1 MLKLYFFLLGTILAS
16 FAGLAAFRLGAG
28 QSPWSP
34 GRSYC
39 DHCQHQ
45 LAPWQLIPIC
55 GYLLQGGRC
64 RYCQTPLPI
73 FYPLSEL
80 LTGGAALVLCHT
92 LSPYSAGILLVLTSL
107 VFLASTDYFYQF
119 IYPAALIG
127 LFPLGLLFRAAC
139 PGGWWPALVLFA
151 ILLLFVLL
159 FRSLGW
165 GDLEFLTVLLLTLG
179 WYPTALVLLTA
190 CLLTIIVSFLT
201 PSPRHDRVPF
211 MPELAFATGII
222 MLVMSPA

>member
-16 FAGLAAFRLGAG
+16 FAGLVAFRLGAG

-39 DHCQHQ
+39 DHCQHR

-107 VFLASTDYFYQF
+107 VFLASTDHFYQF
-119 IYPAALIG
+119 IYPAALSG
-127 LFPLGLLFRAAC
+127 LFPLGLLFGRRALEV
-139 PGGWWPALVLFA
+139 GGRHWYC
-151 ILLLFVLL
+151 LLFCC
-159 FRSLGW
+159 SLSSSS
-165 GDLEFLTVLLLTLG
+165 
-179 WYPTALVLLTA
+179 A
-190 CLLTIIVSFLT
+190 
-201 PSPRHDRVPF
+201 H
-211 MPELAFATGII
+211 LAGET
-222 MLVMSPA
+222 

>member
-16 FAGLAAFRLGAG
+16 FAGLAAFRLGTG

-39 DHCQHQ
+39 DHCQQ
-45 LAPWQLIPIC
+45 RLAPWQLIPIC

-80 LTGGAALVLCHT
+80 LTGGAALILCHT
-92 LSPYSAGILLVLTSL
+92 FSPYSAGTLLVLTSL
-107 VFLASTDYFYQF
+107 VFLASTDHFYQF

-127 LFPLGLLFRAAC
+127 LFPLGLLFRATC

-159 FRSLGW
+159 LA
-165 GDLEFLTVLLLTLG
+165 LG

-190 CLLTIIVSFLT
+190 CLLTIIVNFHA
-201 PSPRHDRVPF
+201 PPPRHGRVPF

>member
-1 MLKLYFFLLGTILAS
+1 M
-16 FAGLAAFRLGAG
+16 
-28 QSPWSP
+28 
-34 GRSYC
+34 
-39 DHCQHQ
+39 
-45 LAPWQLIPIC
+45 
-55 GYLLQGGRC
+55 
-64 RYCQTPLPI
+64 
-73 FYPLSEL
+73 
-80 LTGGAALVLCHT
+80 
-92 LSPYSAGILLVLTSL
+92 LTSL
-107 VFLASTDYFYQF
+107 VFLASTDHFYQF

-165 GDLEFLTVLLLTLG
+165 GDLEFLTVLLLALG

-190 CLLTIIVSFLT
+190 CLLTIIINFHA
-201 PSPRHDRVPF
+201 PPPRHGRVPF
-211 MPELAFATGII
+211 MPELAFVTGII